1 MRPIFIYHY
10 NEGIT
15 KKKDEFMELFMRDG
29 EKWEKLYASELHQE
43 DLKEDAKSFINII
56 GSMAVIR
63 TSEHGIAKVK
73 RQISQNQDKDK
84 KTPKIETN

>member
-29 EKWEKLYASELHQE
+29 EKWEKLYASELH
-43 DLKEDAKSFINII
+43 
-56 GSMAVIR
+56 
-63 TSEHGIAKVK
+63 
-73 RQISQNQDKDK
+73 
-84 KTPKIETN
+84 